1 MPLPCASQFNKL
13 VHFLVMSWH
22 HVLGSLFDSCHA
34 FFCRDNNPFRAH
46 CSLITHL
53 HLSLHQSVHSV
64 GTQWLCYKPMIL
76 LLCFVRRE
84 S

>member
-1 MPLPCASQFNKL
+1 MPLPCASQFNKCPGI
-13 VHFLVMSWH
+13 MSSIH
-22 HVLGSLFDSCHA
+22 CSISCHA